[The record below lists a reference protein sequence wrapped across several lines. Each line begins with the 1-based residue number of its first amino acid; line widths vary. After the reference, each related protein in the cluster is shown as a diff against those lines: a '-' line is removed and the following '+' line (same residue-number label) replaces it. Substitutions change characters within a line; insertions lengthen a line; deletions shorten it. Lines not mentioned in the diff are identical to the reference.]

1 MKRLLTYILL
11 FFSTAAVARPA
22 AFYTDK
28 SLLSE
33 GNIVRIRI
41 CESGVYR
48 LTYEQIVGWGIDP
61 DRVSILGYGG
71 ALLPQDFTQKRIDD
85 LCPVAFYMNKGNDNQ
100 FGKGDYILFYG
111 QGSVDWIY
119 SGGFFSHTRNHCS
132 DYGYY
137 FLSDA
142 EDLQR
147 LMPDAEALTGE
158 IKHDVTTYNACVLH
172 EQDLVN
178 LIDRKKGLT
187 GGGREFYGEDI
198 PSGQTGI
205 FTLYLPSPVAD
216 KPMICQIAAAST
228 GAGYS
233 KLTISCAGVSTDI
246 SLGVIESG
254 DHYTFALAGTKKLK
268 DIPAQLQPRITL
280 SYESENASDYCYL
293 NYIEL
298 NAECELTLTGNV
310 LFFRQTNAYGESNL
324 SRYCLRGADASTQ
337 IWDITVHD
345 SIRRVPAV
353 LSNDTLYFTG
363 DNSRLTQYVAVRTQA
378 SGWLTPEYMGK
389 VPNQNLHALRDID
402 NVIITPAEFRSEA
415 LRLALAHERY
425 DGMTYA
431 VVTDQEVY
439 NEFSSGTPDVSAYR
453 WLMKM
458 LYDCASSFQT
468 RPKSLLLF
476 GDGTFDNRQL
486 LPASGK
492 NTLLTY
498 QAVNST
504 VETKAYATD
513 DYFAFLEDEDGVV
526 GSYFSDQHGVM
537 RIGVGRLPVSDNGQA
552 RQVVDKIIAYMDDAG
567 RGSWKQQ
574 LLFLADD
581 GDNNQHTAI
590 CDLAA
595 QNIVQKVPDFIV
607 NKVYLDAYT
616 QEKTASGESYPVA
629 YNRFTNLM
637 RQGVLFMDYCGH
649 GSANNITNE
658 MFLTKSDIERMTNRN
673 QAFWMLAT
681 CGFAH
686 FDQQALSA
694 AELAVL
700 NPDGGAIAV
709 LSACRTVYAN
719 ENSHINRYLCD
730 TLFGHSD
737 RYTYPVTIGE
747 ATRIAK
753 NRCGKNSENK
763 MSYILFGDP
772 ALRLNYPAEYDVV
785 TSTPSDTLR
794 ALQEVNLNGYIR
806 TPQGDTAVH
815 FNGSLHVSV
824 YDKEQSITTRDND
837 AVSSGLTAMPYTYK
851 DYPNLLFSGNTQVT
865 DGVFSLT
872 YRMPKDIRYNYD
884 GGRIVYYAID
894 SLTQEE
900 GIGHSHSF
908 IIGGSSPQAALLAA
922 DTLGPDLRVYMDN
935 PAFRD
940 GGETGEYPHFF
951 ADIYDENGINAV
963 GTGIGHDLML
973 VLDND
978 NTLTYNLNDYFTTT
992 NGNYR
997 QGQVSYP
1004 FSELKEG
1011 QHSLLFRAWDLLN
1024 NSSSA
1029 ALRFTVVRGL
1039 ATQLFS
1045 VTAYPNPC
1053 LANATLN
1060 IRIEADRP
1068 DELLRTELTVY
1079 DLGGSLVWQISF
1091 SGDRTLMIT
1100 PAQANM
1106 HHGIYIYRIQCQTA
1120 TSGSSAAVGK
1130 LIVQ

>member
-11 FFSTAAVARPA
+11 LSATAALARPD
-22 AFYTDK
+22 AFYASK
-28 SLLSE
+28 SLLAE
-33 GNIVRIRI
+33 GNIVRIRVS
-41 CESGVYR
+41 ESGIYR
-48 LTYEQIVGWGIDP
+48 LTYEQIAEWGIQP
-61 DRVSILGYGG
+61 ERVSILGYGG
-71 ALLPQDFTQKRIDD
+71 GLLPQDFTQPRIDD
-85 LCPVAFYMNKGNDNQ
+85 LCPVAFYMDKGADNQ

-111 QGSVDWIY
+111 QGSVTWSY
-119 SGGFFSHTRNHCS
+119 SGGYFTHTRNHCS

-142 EDLQR
+142 EGLQK
-147 LMPDAEALTGE
+147 LMPEAETLTGTVTN
-158 IKHDVTTYNACVLH
+158 DVTTYNAYTLH
-172 EQDLVN
+172 EEELLN

-187 GGGREFYGEDI
+187 GGGREFYGEEI
-198 PSGQTGI
+198 ASGQSTT
-205 FTLYLPSPVAD
+205 FTFDLPSPITD
-216 KPMICQIAAAST
+216 KMMTCQVAAAST
-228 GAGYS
+228 GAAPAT
-233 KLTISCAGVSTDI
+233 LTISCGGAETDI
-246 SLGVIESG
+246 QFGSIEAS
-254 DHYTFALAGTKKLK
+254 DHYTFALVGTKRLK
-268 DIPAQLQPRITL
+268 DIPAQFQPRIKLTYQ
-280 SYESENASDYCYL
+280 SNNAADYSYL

-298 NAECELTLTGNV
+298 NAECELTLTGNE
-310 LFFRQTNAYGESNL
+310 LFFRQTSHYEKAGL
-324 SRYCLRGADASTQ
+324 SRYCLSGADASTQ
-337 IWDITVHD
+337 IWDITRLD
-345 SIRRVPAV
+345 DIRRVPAT
-353 LSNDTLYFTG
+353 LSHDTLYFTE
-363 DNSRLTQYVAVRTQA
+363 DNTRLTQYIAVRAQN
-378 SGWLTPEYMGK
+378 SNWRTPSYIEK
-389 VPNQNLHALRDID
+389 VANQNLHALRDID
-402 NVIITPAEFRSEA
+402 YVIISPPDFRSEA
-415 LRLALAHERY
+415 LRLAKKHELH
-425 DGMTYA
+425 DGLTCA
-431 VVTDQEVY
+431 VVTDREVY

-458 LYDCASSFQT
+458 LYDCASSEQT

-486 LPASGK
+486 LPYSGK

-526 GSYFSDQHGVM
+526 GSYFSDQNGVM
-537 RIGVGRLPVSDNGQA
+537 RIGVGRLPVSTQEQA
-552 RQVVDKIIAYMDDAG
+552 RQMVDKLIAYMEDAN
-567 RGSWKQQ
+567 RGTWKQQ

-581 GDNNQHTAI
+581 GDNNQHTSI

-595 QNIVQKVPDFIV
+595 ANIVHKAPDFVV

-616 QEKTASGESYPVA
+616 QEKTASGESYPIA

-658 MFLTKSDIERMTNRN
+658 MFLTKADIERMTNRN

-719 ENSHINRYLCD
+719 ENSNINRFLCD

-753 NRCGKNSENK
+753 NRCGKNSDNK
-763 MSYILFGDP
+763 ISYILFGDP
-772 ALRLNYPAEYDVV
+772 GLRLNYPTNYDVV
-785 TSTPSDTLR
+785 TSTSADTLR
-794 ALQEVNLNGYIR
+794 ALQEVTLNGYIR
-806 TPQGDTAVH
+806 TSEGDTASL
-815 FNGSLHVSV
+815 FNGSLHVSI

-837 AVSSGLTAMPYTYK
+837 AISSGLTPMPYTYQ
-851 DYPNLLFSGNTQVT
+851 DYPNLLFVGNTQVK
-865 DGVFSLT
+865 DGLFTLT
-872 YRMPKDIRYNYD
+872 YRMPKDIRYNY
-884 GGRIVYYAID
+884 GTGRIVYYAID

-900 GIGHSHSF
+900 GIGHNHSF
-908 IIGGSSPQAALLAA
+908 VIGGSSPEAALLA
-922 DTLGPDLRVYMDN
+922 DTIGPDLRIYMDN
-935 PAFRD
+935 PAFKD
-940 GGETGEYPHFF
+940 GGKTGEYPHFF
-951 ADIYDENGINAV
+951 ADIYDENGINTV
-963 GTGIGHDLML
+963 GSGIGHDLML

-978 NTLTYNLNDYFTTT
+978 NALTYSLNDYFTTT

-997 QGQVSYP
+997 QGQVSYS

-1011 QHSLLFRAWDLLN
+1011 EHSLLFRAWDLLN
-1024 NSSSA
+1024 NSSTA
-1029 ALRFTVVRGL
+1029 QLRFTVVKGL
-1039 ATQLFS
+1039 QTQLFS

-1053 LANATLN
+1053 PAGAPLN
-1060 IRIEADRP
+1060 IHIAADRP
-1068 DELLRTELTVY
+1068 DELLQTSLTIY
-1079 DLGGSLVWQISF
+1079 DLSGSLVYQTSF
-1091 SGDRTLMIT
+1091 NGERTITLT
-1100 PAQANM
+1100 PAQAGM
-1106 HHGIYIYRIQCQTA
+1106 HHGIYVYRIQCQTA

>member
-1 MKRLLTYILL
+1 M
-11 FFSTAAVARPA
+11 ARPKS
-22 AFYTDK
+22 FYASE
-28 SLLSE
+28 SLLNE
-33 GNIVRIRI
+33 GNIVRIRVG
-41 CESGVYR
+41 ESGIYR
-48 LTYEQIVGWGIDP
+48 LTYEQIADWGINP
-61 DRVSILGYGG
+61 ERVSILGYGG
-71 ALLPQDFTQKRIDD
+71 ALLSQDFTQRRIDD
-85 LCPVAFYMNKGNDNQ
+85 LCPVAFYMNKGADDK
-100 FGKGDYILFYG
+100 FGKGDYILFYA
-111 QGSVDWIY
+111 QGAVAWTY
-119 SGGFFSHTRNHCS
+119 SGGYYTHTRNHCS

-142 EDLQR
+142 EGLQR
-147 LMPDAEALTGE
+147 LMPMAEELSGT
-158 IKHDVTTYNACVLH
+158 IKNDVTTYNAYVLH

-198 PSGQTGI
+198 PSGQSAT
-205 FTLYLPSPVAD
+205 FKFDLPSTAAEVR
-216 KPMICQIAAAST
+216 MSCHVAAAST
-228 GAGYS
+228 GAGYAS
-233 KLTISCAGVSTDI
+233 LTIDCEGRQTNI
-246 SLGVIESG
+246 PYGVIETG
-254 DHYTFALAGTKKLK
+254 DNYTFALTGNKRLT
-268 DIPAQLQPRITL
+268 DIPPQFVPHVMLTYR
-280 SYESENASDYCYL
+280 SDVASDHCYL

-298 NAECELTLTGNV
+298 NAECQLRLTDNV
-310 LFFRQTNAYGESNL
+310 LFFRQAADLGENSL
-324 SRYCLRGADASTQ
+324 SRYCLRGADASTEV
-337 IWDITVHD
+337 WDITALD
-345 SIRRVPAV
+345 SIRRVPAT
-353 LSNDTLYFTG
+353 LRGDTLFFTG
-363 DNSRLTQYVAVRTQA
+363 DNARLTQYVAVRTQ
-378 SGWLTPEYMGK
+378 SNGWLTPTYMEK
-389 VPNQNLHALRDID
+389 VANQNLHAMRDID
-402 NVIITPAEFRSEA
+402 YVIITPAQFRSEA
-415 LRLALAHERY
+415 LRLAQAHEQY
-425 DGMTYA
+425 DGLSYA
-431 VVTDQEVY
+431 VITDQEIY
-439 NEFSSGTPDVSAYR
+439 NEFSSGTPDVSAIR
-453 WLMKM
+453 WMMKM
-458 LYDCASSFQT
+458 LYDCASSEQT

-526 GSYFSDQHGVM
+526 GSYFSDQAGVM
-537 RIGVGRLPVSDNGQA
+537 RIGVGRLPVSTGEQA
-552 RQVVDKIIAYMDDAG
+552 RQVVDKLIAYMEDAT

-581 GDNNQHTAI
+581 GDNNQHTSI

-595 QNIVQKVPDFIV
+595 QNIVQKVPDFVV

-616 QEKTASGESYPVA
+616 QEKTASGESYPIA

-694 AELAVL
+694 AEMAVL
-700 NPDGGAIAV
+700 NPNGGAIAV

-730 TLFGHSD
+730 TLFGHTD

-753 NRCGKNSENK
+753 NRCGKNSDNK

-772 ALRLNYPAEYDVV
+772 ALRLNYPTEYDVV
-785 TSTPSDTLR
+785 TSTPADTLN
-794 ALQEVNLNGYIR
+794 ALQEVTLNGYIR
-806 TPQGDTAVH
+806 SPQGDTATH

-837 AVSSGLTAMPYTYK
+837 AVSSGLTAMPYTYR
-851 DYPNLLFSGNTQVT
+851 DYPNLLFSGNAQVT
-865 DGVFSLT
+865 DGLFSLT
-872 YRMPKDIRYNYD
+872 YRMPKDIRYNY
-884 GGRIVYYAID
+884 GAGRIVYYAID

-900 GIGHSHSF
+900 GIGHDHSF
-908 IIGGSSPQAALLAA
+908 VIGGSSPQAALLA
-922 DTLGPDLRVYMDN
+922 DTVGPELRIYMDN
-935 PAFRD
+935 PAFHD
-940 GGETGEYPHFF
+940 GGRTGEYPHFF

-1024 NSSSA
+1024 NSSTAS
-1029 ALRFTVVRGL
+1029 LYFTVVKGL
-1039 ATQLFS
+1039 TTQLFS

-1053 LANATLN
+1053 PAGATLN
-1060 IRIEADRP
+1060 IRIAADRP
-1068 DELLRTELTVY
+1068 DELLQTRLTIY
-1079 DLGGSLVWQISF
+1079 DLSGSRVYETSF
-1091 SGDRTLMIT
+1091 NGDRTISIT
-1100 PAQANM
+1100 PSQANM

-1120 TSGSSAAVGK
+1120 TSGSSAVVGK

>member
-1 MKRLLTYILL
+1 MKRLLTYLL
-11 FFSTAAVARPA
+11 LLVSATVMARPK
-22 AFYTDK
+22 AFYATE
-28 SLLSE
+28 SLLNK
-33 GNIVRIRI
+33 GNIVRIRVS
-41 CESGVYR
+41 ESGIYR
-48 LTYEQIVGWGIDP
+48 LTYEQIAGWGINP
-61 DRVSILGYGG
+61 ERVSILGYGG
-71 ALLPQDFTQKRIDD
+71 ALLSQDFTQKRIDD
-85 LCPVAFYMNKGNDNQ
+85 LCPMAFYMYKGSDDR
-100 FGKGDYILFYG
+100 FGKGDYILFYA
-111 QGSVDWIY
+111 QGSVDWTY
-119 SGGFFSHTRNHCS
+119 SGGFYSHTRNHCS

-142 EDLQR
+142 EGLQQ
-147 LMPDAEALTGE
+147 LMPEAEILTGE
-158 IKHDVTTYNACVLH
+158 ISHDINTYNAYILH

-187 GGGREFYGEDI
+187 GGGREFYGENI
-198 PSGQTGI
+198 PSGQART
-205 FTLYLPSPVAD
+205 FTLDLPSPVAD
-216 KPMICQIAAAST
+216 RPMTCQVAAAST
-228 GAGYS
+228 GAGS
-233 KLTISCAGVSTDI
+233 SILTVSCAGASTDI
-246 SLGVIESG
+246 SLGAIESG
-254 DHYTFALAGTKKLK
+254 DHYTFALAGTKRLNG
-268 DIPAQLQPRITL
+268 IPAQLQPRVTL
-280 SYESENASDYCYL
+280 SYESANASDYCYL

-298 NAECELTLTGNV
+298 NAECELALTDNV
-310 LFFRQTNAYGESNL
+310 LFFRQAAHYGETGL
-324 SRYCLRGADASTQ
+324 SRYCLDGADASTQ
-337 IWDITVHD
+337 IWDITTLD
-345 SIRRVPAV
+345 SIRRVPAI

-363 DNSRLTQYVAVRTQA
+363 DNSRLTQYAAVRTVS
-378 SGWLTPEYMGK
+378 SGWLTPEYMEK

-402 NVIITPAEFRSEA
+402 NVIITPSEFRSEA
-415 LRLALAHERY
+415 LRLAQAHERH
-425 DGMTYA
+425 DGQTYA

-453 WLMKM
+453 WMMKM
-458 LYDCASSFQT
+458 LYDCASSEQT

-476 GDGTFDNRQL
+476 GDGSFDNRQL

-513 DYFAFLEDEDGVV
+513 DYFAFLEDEDGMA
-526 GSYFSDQHGVM
+526 GSYFSDQNGVM
-537 RIGVGRLPVSDNGQA
+537 RIGVGRLPVSSLEQA
-552 RQVVDKIIAYMDDAG
+552 GQVVDKIIAYMEDAT

-581 GDNNQHTAI
+581 GDNNQHTSI

-595 QNIVQKVPDFIV
+595 ENTVQKAPDFVV

-616 QEKTASGESYPVA
+616 QEKTASGESYPIA

-747 ATRIAK
+747 ATRTAK
-753 NRCGKNSENK
+753 NRCGKNSDNK

-772 ALRLNYPAEYDVV
+772 ALRLNYPTAYDVV
-785 TSTPSDTLR
+785 TSTPADTLR
-794 ALQEVNLNGYIR
+794 ALEEITLNGYVR
-806 TPQGDTAVH
+806 TPQGDTADL
-815 FNGSLHVSV
+815 FNGSLHIAI
-824 YDKEQSITTRDND
+824 YDKQQSVTTRDND
-837 AVSSGLTAMPYTYK
+837 AVSSGLTPMPYTYK
-851 DYPNLLFSGNTQVT
+851 DYPNLLFSGNTKVK
-865 DGVFSLT
+865 DGRFSLT
-872 YRMPKDIRYNYD
+872 YRMPKDIRYNY
-884 GGRIVYYAID
+884 GEGRIVYYAID

-900 GIGHSHSF
+900 GIGHNHSF
-908 IIGGSSPQAALLAA
+908 VIGGSSPQAALLA
-922 DTLGPDLRVYMDN
+922 DTVGPELRIYMDN
-935 PAFRD
+935 PAFTD
-940 GGETGEYPHFF
+940 GEKTSEYPHFF

-963 GTGIGHDLML
+963 GSGIGHDLML

-978 NTLTYNLNDYFTTT
+978 NALTYNLNDYFTTT

-997 QGQVSYP
+997 QGKVSYP
-1004 FSELKEG
+1004 FSEIKEG
-1011 QHSLLFRAWDLLN
+1011 EHTLLFRAWDLLN
-1024 NSSSA
+1024 NSSTAS
-1029 ALRFTVVRGL
+1029 LRFSVAKGL
-1039 ATQLFS
+1039 ATRLFS

-1053 LANATLN
+1053 PANATLN
-1060 IRIEADRP
+1060 IRIAADRP
-1068 DELLRTELTVY
+1068 DELLQTQLTVY
-1079 DLGGSLVWQISF
+1079 DLSGSQVWQTAF
-1091 SGDRTLMIT
+1091 SGERAIAIT

-1106 HHGIYIYRIQCQTA
+1106 QHGIYIYRIQCQTA